1 MPDLS
6 PRTIADLAAAYRELI
21 TGLGETPDRGGL
33 RDTPE
38 RAARALAFLTRGYR
52 QDIQNVVNGAL
63 FETDLDEIVLVKD
76 IELYSL
82 CEHHLLPFIGKCHV
96 GYLPAGRVL
105 GLSKV
110 ARIVDMYARRL
121 QVQETLT
128 QQIAKTVMDVTGAAG
143 VGVIVE
149 AQHLCMAMRGVEKQH
164 SSMKTSVMLGAFRDS
179 PPTRSEFLRLAGAA

>member
-1 MPDLS
+1 MPDLGS
-6 PRTIADLAAAYRELI
+6 RTIADLAAAYRELI